1 MLRDFLR
8 SRSRSRVW
16 QGRVAEVQTCEPRLL
31 PAGTVLVTFASN
43 TLTIMGDNKGNGIDV
58 DVGTE
63 GVITITGSP
72 GFEEL
77 LGTKISFGGTVHPSG
92 VTLTLPKPTAAVGI
106 IVNLLGGSD
115 SLTVSV
121 AQNLG
126 TSQFTKLTVD
136 LGDED
141 DLADISVGTG
151 TTLNFTDIVRIEGGE
166 GYDVLRFD
174 IDGTVSIAKAFTI
187 NSGADN
193 DQIVL
198 GIDGALIGKAAT
210 SFLTGDGDDQ
220 LAIHGGGRVTF
231 ENTLTVATGED
242 DDSVVFALE
251 QGLIAKAAVTI
262 TTADGNDRVE
272 FFNSGATLDF
282 QKGLTADLGTGDNL
296 FVLSQGTLIS
306 GLELKVLTGGGDDVV
321 RIAQKLT
328 LNAGLTI
335 VTGDGE
341 DDIDILTG
349 RGSSEDEDEVVA
361 NVIKGKLTIDTG
373 DDSDVVKLN
382 DDSGTEL
389 AVNGAAAITTGRGN
403 DAVDLS
409 HEAVSFT
416 AGLTIDT
423 GATAAAS
430 SGADAVY
437 LFGDKLQVTG
447 VLKIDTG
454 AGLDDVSINTTL
466 VAGDVI
472 IGTGAGN
479 DYVFVGLS
487 TEDSE
492 PAASILKSLTIN
504 SGSGSDQVGLVSLR
518 GGDESASATLAIS
531 GDVMIITGTGE
542 DQIKIVAN
550 SDLTIGGNLSLDTGA
565 GDDQLLVTANIGSL
579 LVKGSESV
587 LLGDDDDIFI
597 QGVFYQLN
605 PFRDEEEQ
613 FLGESRDVT
622 LKVDVNLS
630 VSGGTGND
638 FIGFAGVQVGKDRP
652 TPTAAFPASLTTL
665 DLGAGNDVVS
675 LSNLFEYNDEE
686 DPDIEG
692 DENLVVGKQSF
703 RDLKIL
709 AGDGDD
715 IVRAV
720 GFEIRGT
727 TNIDLGAG
735 NDKLFADDFV
745 YPTTLLDNVTLN
757 GGAGNDQF
765 ALGSDINIAVGKK
778 VTLNGGDGVDSVQNF
793 SDIPNAAFSPAP
805 VGIEN
810 LDAEI
815 DIDAINEAVDSL
827 FRSFLGNEF
836 EFDDLLF

>member
-1 MLRDFLR
+1 M
-8 SRSRSRVW
+8 S
-16 QGRVAEVQTCEPRLL
+16 A
-31 PAGTVLVTFASN
+31 
-43 TLTIMGDNKGNGIDV
+43 
-58 DVGTE
+58 
-63 GVITITGSP
+63 
-72 GFEEL
+72 
-77 LGTKISFGGTVHPSG
+77 H
-92 VTLTLPKPTAAVGI
+92 
-106 IVNLLGGSD
+106 
-115 SLTVSV
+115 
-121 AQNLG
+121 
-126 TSQFTKLTVD
+126 
-136 LGDED
+136 
-141 DLADISVGTG
+141 
-151 TTLNFTDIVRIEGGE
+151 
-166 GYDVLRFD
+166 
-174 IDGTVSIAKAFTI
+174 
-187 NSGADN
+187 
-193 DQIVL
+193 
-198 GIDGALIGKAAT
+198 
-210 SFLTGDGDDQ
+210 
-220 LAIHGGGRVTF
+220 
-231 ENTLTVATGED
+231 
-242 DDSVVFALE
+242 
-251 QGLIAKAAVTI
+251 
-262 TTADGNDRVE
+262 
-272 FFNSGATLDF
+272 
-282 QKGLTADLGTGDNL
+282 
-296 FVLSQGTLIS
+296 
-306 GLELKVLTGGGDDVV
+306 
-321 RIAQKLT
+321 
-328 LNAGLTI
+328 
-335 VTGDGE
+335 
-341 DDIDILTG
+341 
-349 RGSSEDEDEVVA
+349 
-361 NVIKGKLTIDTG
+361 
-373 DDSDVVKLN
+373 
-382 DDSGTEL
+382 
-389 AVNGAAAITTGRGN
+389 
-403 DAVDLS
+403 
-409 HEAVSFT
+409 
-416 AGLTIDT
+416 
-423 GATAAAS
+423 
-430 SGADAVY
+430 
-437 LFGDKLQVTG
+437 DKLQVTG

>member
-373 DDSDVVKLN
+373 ED
-382 DDSGTEL
+382 
-389 AVNGAAAITTGRGN
+389 
-403 DAVDLS
+403 
-409 HEAVSFT
+409 
-416 AGLTIDT
+416 
-423 GATAAAS
+423 
-430 SGADAVY
+430 
-437 LFGDKLQVTG
+437 
-447 VLKIDTG
+447 
-454 AGLDDVSINTTL
+454 DDVIGVT
-466 VAGDVI
+466 VAPQ
-472 IGTGAGN
+472 T
-479 DYVFVGLS
+479 
-487 TEDSE
+487 
-492 PAASILKSLTIN
+492 PLT
-504 SGSGSDQVGLVSLR
+504 V
-518 GGDESASATLAIS
+518 T
-531 GDVMIITGTGE
+531 
-542 DQIKIVAN
+542 
-550 SDLTIGGNLSLDTGA
+550 
-565 GDDQLLVTANIGSL
+565 LLVRL
-579 LVKGSESV
+579 L
-587 LLGDDDDIFI
+587 
-597 QGVFYQLN
+597 
-605 PFRDEEEQ
+605 Q
-613 FLGESRDVT
+613 FLEC
-622 LKVDVNLS
+622 
-630 VSGGTGND
+630 
-638 FIGFAGVQVGKDRP
+638 
-652 TPTAAFPASLTTL
+652 
-665 DLGAGNDVVS
+665 
-675 LSNLFEYNDEE
+675 
-686 DPDIEG
+686 
-692 DENLVVGKQSF
+692 
-703 RDLKIL
+703 
-709 AGDGDD
+709 
-715 IVRAV
+715 
-720 GFEIRGT
+720 
-727 TNIDLGAG
+727 
-735 NDKLFADDFV
+735 
-745 YPTTLLDNVTLN
+745 
-757 GGAGNDQF
+757 
-765 ALGSDINIAVGKK
+765 
-778 VTLNGGDGVDSVQNF
+778 
-793 SDIPNAAFSPAP
+793 
-805 VGIEN
+805 
-810 LDAEI
+810 
-815 DIDAINEAVDSL
+815 
-827 FRSFLGNEF
+827 
-836 EFDDLLF
+836 